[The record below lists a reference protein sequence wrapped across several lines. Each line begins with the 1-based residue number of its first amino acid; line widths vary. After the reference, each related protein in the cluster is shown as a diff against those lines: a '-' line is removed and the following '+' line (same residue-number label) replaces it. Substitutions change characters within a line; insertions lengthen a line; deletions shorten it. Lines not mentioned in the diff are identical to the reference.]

1 MRAGLSPDV
10 PQKLS
15 QLLMALHLAGDN
27 SPVADFQSEA
37 LRLLQQSIP
46 FDSALWAAGVL
57 QQGQQPV
64 IRNVC
69 LFNQRPAMLES
80 YERVKGLDP
89 VLHRAVAQ
97 FGTTVNW
104 ALAHEAWPP
113 GTEAMK
119 AHGEQ
124 FGMQHILA
132 TMTRGPVSQL
142 LGAISLYRGDASRP
156 FSEEERLIQQ
166 SVVPHLV
173 ELFDRS
179 RLRHVEALLRPP
191 QEHASRAVGLVDRD
205 GLLYNVSADFVRLLL
220 DEWPDW
226 QGPLVPAI
234 LVNGIGSRKASPMR
248 LKKIAVRASPVND
261 LLLLRVRPIAPG
273 DEMSRREWDVAR
285 LFGDGKSH
293 KEIAKDLR
301 IAPSTVRN
309 HLKAVYKK
317 LHVTNKAELVHSLDS
332 VGG

>member
-1 MRAGLSPDV
+1 MGLHQACDS
-10 PQKLS
+10 
-15 QLLMALHLAGDN
+15 
-27 SPVADFQSEA
+27 SPVADFQTEA
-37 LRLLQQSIP
+37 LRLLQQTIP

-57 QQGQQPV
+57 QPGQQPV

-69 LFNQRPAMLES
+69 LFNQQPGMLAS
-80 YERVKGLDP
+80 YDRVKHLDP

-104 ALAHEAWPP
+104 ALADEAWQD
-113 GTEAMK
+113 GAQAMK

-124 FGMQHILA
+124 FGLQHILA

-142 LGAISLYRGDASRP
+142 LGAISLYRGDAARP

-179 RLRHVEALLRPP
+179 RLRHFEALLRPR
-191 QEHASRAVGLVDRD
+191 QEHPSRAAGLVDRA
-205 GLLYNVSADFVRLLL
+205 GLLYNVSTDFIRLLL

-226 QGPLVPAI
+226 RGPSVPAA
-234 LVNGIGSRKASPMR
+234 LVNGVGSGKASPMR
-248 LKKIAVRASPVND
+248 LKKITVGASPVND
-261 LLLLRVRPIAPG
+261 LLLLRIRPIAPG
-273 DEMSRREWDVAR
+273 DTLSRREWDVAR
-285 LFGDGKSH
+285 LFGDGRSH
-293 KEIAKDLR
+293 KEIAQDLR
-301 IAPSTVRN
+301 IAPGTVRN

-317 LHVTNKAELVHSLDS
+317 LQVNNKAELVHSLES